1 MIGNNPAKEVPN
13 IALSKKLI
21 TPLTSVEVKQAL
33 ASVAGTFMEARLH
46 LAVLCGLRQEE
57 ALGTRWSDI
66 DFEKGLLTVT
76 NQIQTINGVKTFV
89 KLKTASSMR
98 TIALATGTLEV
109 LKNHMEIVDGM
120 KREEGVD
127 WDENDLIF
135 PSASGRPL
143 EASVDYSR
151 WHTVLDQ
158 CGLTRRSLHNARHTA
173 GTLLYENNVGIET
186 IRRILGHSSV
196 LITSNTYVHNAEK
209 PLRDA
214 ATTID
219 SFLSDKEVK

>member
-1 MIGNNPAKEVPN
+1 MALNAAMELNLISSNPAKEVPN
-13 IALSKKLI
+13 ITLNKKPI
-21 TPLTSVEVKQAL
+21 TPLTSGEVKQVL

-46 LAVLCGLRQEE
+46 LAVLCGLRQGE

-151 WHTVLDQ
+151 CCWRCDRSSQQRRGHKSKKSLIHT
-158 CGLTRRSLHNARHTA
+158 
-173 GTLLYENNVGIET
+173 GI
-186 IRRILGHSSV
+186 LSS
-196 LITSNTYVHNAEK
+196 
-209 PLRDA
+209 
-214 ATTID
+214 
-219 SFLSDKEVK
+219 

>member
-1 MIGNNPAKEVPN
+1 
-13 IALSKKLI
+13 
-21 TPLTSVEVKQAL
+21 
-33 ASVAGTFMEARLH
+33 
-46 LAVLCGLRQEE
+46 
-57 ALGTRWSDI
+57 
-66 DFEKGLLTVT
+66 
-76 NQIQTINGVKTFV
+76 
-89 KLKTASSMR
+89 
-98 TIALATGTLEV
+98 
-109 LKNHMEIVDGM
+109 
-120 KREEGVD
+120 
-127 WDENDLIF
+127 
-135 PSASGRPL
+135 L

-151 WHTVLDQ
+151 WHNVLDQ

-209 PLRDA
+209 PLREA